1 MSIDGDG
8 NMAAID
14 KHYEEQ
20 DEAIQA
26 LDNFL
31 EEIQPHLNQIE
42 ESYLKIQSKSEEYT
56 GFYFADEIDEA
67 ITDIIY
73 PVLPNKKM
81 KQLKKIAEDLRGLL
95 K

>member
-1 MSIDGDG
+1 MKDTPCVNSIL
-8 NMAAID
+8 ID

-31 EEIQPHLNQIE
+31 EEIQPHLDQIE

-56 GFYFADEIDEA
+56 GYYFADEIDNA
-67 ITDIIY
+67 VTNIIY

-81 KQLKKIAEDLRGLL
+81 KQLKKIAEELRGLL